1 MIVNPSK
8 SSSKQQYPRL
18 KAKAFETK
26 VTLAAAKF
34 VWQCE
39 SSPNDDQKHHWIQL
53 CLDASCR
60 MEDILKEHQHF
71 YALPEPASKE
81 LVECLTNYQ
90 TILVALENAYWK
102 QKGLKLFQSGTFK
115 GHWLLH
121 GVAESNHCNPLHLS
135 CYSGESF
142 MHTCKQ
148 LMQSCLIGRNALSSC
163 RIFLQRYA
171 KARSYEMLK
180 HNSIWRLKWDL
191 QKKNRAVS
199 PPNWFLHISCI
210 CSCSWFPFFSVLISR
225 FSQFSIFLISRFSQF
240 TIFQISRFSFLHFQI
255 FSCPHF
261 PGFQFLSWFTSFLL
275 SPFSWFPD
283 FSFLHFQIFSFHI
296 FPDSQIFPFLIFGH
310 RFYYFIICSFSQ

>member
-8 SSSKQQYPRL
+8 SSCKQQYPRL

-180 HNSIWRLKWDL
+180 HNSIWRLK
-191 QKKNRAVS
+191 
-199 PPNWFLHISCI
+199 
-210 CSCSWFPFFSVLISR
+210 
-225 FSQFSIFLISRFSQF
+225 
-240 TIFQISRFSFLHFQI
+240 
-255 FSCPHF
+255 
-261 PGFQFLSWFTSFLL
+261 
-275 SPFSWFPD
+275 
-283 FSFLHFQIFSFHI
+283 
-296 FPDSQIFPFLIFGH
+296 
-310 RFYYFIICSFSQ
+310 

>member
-1 MIVNPSK
+1 
-8 SSSKQQYPRL
+8 
-18 KAKAFETK
+18 
-26 VTLAAAKF
+26 
-34 VWQCE
+34 
-39 SSPNDDQKHHWIQL
+39 
-53 CLDASCR
+53 

-121 GVAESNHCNPLHLS
+121 GVAESNHCHPLHLS

-191 QKKNRAVS
+191 QKKKWCGLTS
-199 PPNWFLHISCI
+199 K
-210 CSCSWFPFFSVLISR
+210 LISPHLL
-225 FSQFSIFLISRFSQF
+225 FIFQIFLISRFSQF

-261 PGFQFLSWFTSFLL
+261 PDFQFLSWFTSFLL